1 MEVQGQGA
9 FMLLQRRRICSYSAD
24 GRSSEAVG
32 KYLCGYWSF
41 SLWNVGKWLS
51 ISTMGTQL
59 SSLRPR
65 ASYRHLHATPTQRP
79 DPFAPVALVTL
90 SHINALS
97 TSSLIQV
104 WPIFD
109 PGVVV
114 YPQMALRPYHQE
126 FPVRGIC
133 LAKQSNGSVR
143 RYWMLL
149 LLLSFA
155 DDCGR
160 SKNWWNIWRMRL

>member
-1 MEVQGQGA
+1 MEVQGQGT
-9 FMLLQRRRICSYSAD
+9 FMLLQRRRICSYSVD

-32 KYLCGYWSF
+32 KYLRGYWSF

-51 ISTMGTQL
+51 ISTMATQL

-79 DPFAPVALVTL
+79 DTFAPVALITP
-90 SHINALS
+90 SHIDALS
-97 TSSLIQV
+97 ASSSIQV
-104 WPIFD
+104 WPIFA
-109 PGVVV
+109 PGAVV
-114 YPQMALRPYHQE
+114 YPRMALCPYRQ
-126 FPVRGIC
+126 GIC
-133 LAKQSNGSVR
+133 LEKQSNGSWR

-155 DDCGR
+155 DNWGQ
-160 SKNWWNIWRMRL
+160 SKDWLNIWRMRL